1 MQTSD
6 ITITQ
11 AKRESLNNHRGAVIW
26 LTGLSGAGKSTLA
39 TALEYLL
46 HTKRIRTYILDGDKI
61 RNGLN
66 KDLSFSDDHRREN
79 IRRIS
84 EVAALMMDAGI
95 VVITAFISPFRAERQ
110 MARGLIGEKKFF
122 EVHVATPL
130 ALCEKR
136 DTKGLYKKA
145 RSGELSNMTGVD
157 SPYEAP
163 ETPDLRVDTTQRTVE
178 EVVQEIYKHL
188 EAAALITGG
197 PNGGT

>member
-1 MQTSD
+1 MSTPE

-11 AKRESLNNHRGAVIW
+11 AKRELLNNHRGAVIW

-39 TALEYLL
+39 AALEHLL
-46 HTKRIRTYILDGDKI
+46 HTKRVRTYILDGDRI

-84 EVAALMMDAGI
+84 EVAALMRDAGI
-95 VVITAFISPFRAERQ
+95 VVITAFISPFRAERL
-110 MARGLIGEKKFF
+110 MARELIGEKHFF

-145 RSGELSNMTGVD
+145 RSGEIHNMTGID
-157 SPYEAP
+157 SPYEEP
-163 ETPDLRVDTTQRTVE
+163 ETPDLRVDTTQRSVE
-178 EVVQEIYKHL
+178 EVVREIYTQL

-197 PNGGT
+197 PNGGA